1 MDINKKSLGWGDIF
15 MDNMD
20 IKNKLKGTKTERNL
34 WEAFMGEC
42 EARVQ
47 IYQTLYL

>member
-1 MDINKKSLGWGDIF
+1 

-20 IKNKLKGTKTERNL
+20 IKINLKGTKTERNL

-42 EARVQ
+42 EARVRYELFGN
-47 IYQTLYL
+47 IARKRRL